1 MSNKIKHS
9 GIVDSIED
17 GCMKVRIIQA
27 SACAAC
33 KAASFCNASDK
44 KEKIIDIYDV
54 ASIRGRRV
62 GDEVVIVESGQTGM
76 KAVMLGFG
84 VPFLIL
90 VLVLVLVSR
99 FTANEPLAALVSIVA
114 LIPYYTVIYL
124 LRDKLRDQF
133 SFIVES

>member
-90 VLVLVLVSR
+90 VLALVLVSR